1 MPLVTMREVL
11 SDASEKGYA
20 VGSFNAIDV
29 NLLRGLIA
37 AAEQESSPI
46 IINLGQGQFRLTPP
60 EIIAPV
66 MVQMARA
73 ASVPV
78 VIHLDHG
85 KDVETCV
92 RALRLG
98 FSSVM
103 YDGSAHSFEDNLR
116 NTNDVVRIARH
127 FGASVE
133 AEIGKVGNTET
144 GDEEV
149 VAAVESPIEEDQ
161 LTDPAQAKA
170 FAENSEIDALAVAFG
185 TAHGIYR
192 GEPKLDFQ
200 RLETIYQQV
209 SVPLVMHGGSG
220 LDDSIYG
227 EAIACGV
234 RKINYFTNMSHDVGV
249 QCLQVLNKGGEAF
262 YHDTVLTAIDATR
275 EHAARIMR
283 YSAVAEKR
291 NTGHPSLKTQ
301 SILNC

>member
-1 MPLVTMREVL
+1 MPLVTLREVL
-11 SDASEKGYA
+11 SDAAEKGYA

-60 EIIAPV
+60 EIMAPI
-66 MVQMARA
+66 MVHMAKE

-103 YDGSAHSFEDNLR
+103 YDGSAHSFEENLQ
-116 NTNDVVRIARH
+116 NTKEVIRIARH

-133 AEIGKVGNTET
+133 AEIGKVGNVET
-144 GDEEV
+144 GDEEET
-149 VAAVESPIEEDQ
+149 ATAPAVCEEDQ
-161 LTDPAQAKA
+161 LTNPEQARM
-170 FAENSEIDALAVAFG
+170 FAESADIDALAVAFG
-185 TAHGIYR
+185 TAHGLYK

-200 RLETIYQQV
+200 RLQTIGQQV

-220 LDDSIYG
+220 LDDSVYG

-234 RKINYFTNMSHDVGV
+234 SKINYFTNMSHDVGI
-249 QCLQVLNKGGEAF
+249 QCLNVLNRGSEAF
-262 YHDTVLTAIDATR
+262 YHDTVLTAVNATR
-275 EHAARIMR
+275 NHAARIMQVFG
-283 YSAVAEKR
+283 SSGKA
-291 NTGHPSLKTQ
+291 
-301 SILNC
+301 

>member
-11 SDASEKGYA
+11 SDAVSKRYA

-37 AAEQESSPI
+37 AAEQESSPV
-46 IINLGQGQFRLTPP
+46 IINLGQGQFRFTPP

-78 VIHLDHG
+78 VLHLDHG

-103 YDGSAHSFEDNLR
+103 YDGSALSFEENLA
-116 NTNDVVRIARH
+116 NTREVIKIARH
-127 FGASVE
+127 YGASVE
-133 AEIGKVGNTET
+133 AEIGKVGNAET
-144 GDEEV
+144 GEEEV
-149 VAAVESPIEEDQ
+149 AGEVAAAAEDQ
-161 LTDPAQAKA
+161 LTTPEQAKL
-170 FAENSEIDALAVAFG
+170 FAEGADLDALAVAFG
-185 TAHGIYR
+185 TAHGIYH
-192 GEPKLDFQ
+192 GEPKLDFE
-200 RLETIYQQV
+200 RLQAIHQQV

-227 EAIACGV
+227 EAIACGIS
-234 RKINYFTNMSHDVGV
+234 KINYFTTMSHDVGV
-249 QCLQVLNKGGEAF
+249 KCLQTLSRGSEAF
-262 YHDTVLTAIDATR
+262 YHEAVLTAVDSTR

-283 YSAVAEKR
+283 VFGSSGKA
-291 NTGHPSLKTQ
+291 
-301 SILNC
+301 